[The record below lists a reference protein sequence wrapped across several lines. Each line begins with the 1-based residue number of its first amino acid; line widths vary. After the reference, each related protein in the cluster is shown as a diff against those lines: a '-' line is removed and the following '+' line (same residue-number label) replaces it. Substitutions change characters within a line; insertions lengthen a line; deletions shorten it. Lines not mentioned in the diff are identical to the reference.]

1 MSIDML
7 DENLSL
13 VLAHSDKVQPA
24 IVCSCFWREVE
35 RRARRAN
42 IHCSPKD
49 VAAGH
54 IFSIDADLP
63 IARRIIERHVP
74 EKGKFRWEFFLRRTF
89 LFLVR
94 FWGGKMVSKQPAAR
108 SFQKAISPRIN
119 AC

>member
-35 RRARRAN
+35 RRALRAN

-49 VAAGH
+49 AAAGH

-63 IARRIIERHVP
+63 IAGRIIERQLAK
-74 EKGKFRWEFFLRRTF
+74 KGKIRCEFFHRRSF

-94 FWGGKMVSKQPAAR
+94 FCGGKRVNKQPAAEANKK
-108 SFQKAISPRIN
+108 QEA
-119 AC
+119 